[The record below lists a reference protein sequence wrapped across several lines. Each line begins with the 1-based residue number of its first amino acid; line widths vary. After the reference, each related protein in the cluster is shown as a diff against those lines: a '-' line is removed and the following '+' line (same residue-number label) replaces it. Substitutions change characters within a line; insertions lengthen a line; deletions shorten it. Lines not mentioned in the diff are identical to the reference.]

1 MLDSHEP
8 GISVNQNN
16 LNSTYVNVGIS
27 DIYLSTFTGLNIIL
41 YDNRCNPF
49 LRSRMTKYKI

>member
-1 MLDSHEP
+1 MPDSHEP

-41 YDNRCNPF
+41 YDNR
-49 LRSRMTKYKI
+49 

>member
-1 MLDSHEP
+1 MPDSHEP

-27 DIYLSTFTGLNIIL
+27 DICKLKFIDLHRL
-41 YDNRCNPF
+41 
-49 LRSRMTKYKI
+49 KYYSV